1 LHGGDFS
8 RFFAGMTAQEP
19 NRLIWRIEKM
29 VIILMGVSG
38 VGKTTVGQALAQKL
52 RWRFAEGD
60 DFHSAAN
67 IAKMHAGI
75 PLTDE
80 DRAPWLQSLRK
91 AITEWLAAGE
101 NVVLA
106 CSALKASYRDLL
118 QVSPEV
124 KFVYLR
130 ASFELIAERLA
141 VRKGHYMN
149 PHLLCSQFDTLEE
162 PKGTLTVDADSSPAH
177 LVDEIRAALG
187 V

>member
-1 LHGGDFS
+1 
-8 RFFAGMTAQEP
+8 
-19 NRLIWRIEKM
+19 M

-38 VGKTTVGQALAQKL
+38 AGKTTVGQALAQEL
-52 RWRFAEGD
+52 RWRFADGD

-80 DRAPWLQSLRK
+80 DRAPWLQSLRN
-91 AITEWLAAGE
+91 AITAWLAAGE

-118 QVSPEV
+118 QVSPDV
-124 KFVYLR
+124 RFVYLH
-130 ASFELIAERLA
+130 AGFELIAERLA
-141 VRKGHYMN
+141 ARKGHYMN
-149 PHLLCSQFDTLEE
+149 PDLLRSQFDTLEE
-162 PKGTLTVDADSSPAH
+162 PKDTLTVDAGTLPAH
-177 LVDEIRAALG
+177 LVDEIRAALA